1 MSRAGEIQV
10 HCEVIQH
17 AEDSSAKVLNVRV
30 WTEDGTWNNGKSG
43 ARLDLTSSITPGLQI
58 HTVDPIQTANMC
70 DWLTCRRAALL
81 LVG

>member
-30 WTEDGTWNNGKSG
+30 CCASQEAKN
-43 ARLDLTSSITPGLQI
+43 I
-58 HTVDPIQTANMC
+58 
-70 DWLTCRRAALL
+70 
-81 LVG
+81 